1 MANILQITNLSKHYG
16 KFQALKSVSLE
27 IPKGKIVGV
36 LGPNGS
42 GKTTLIKTIMGLL
55 ASYEGEILIGG
66 EKPGPKAN
74 THISYLPDR
83 NHIPTWL
90 TVKQAISFFTDFY
103 TDFDANCA
111 QEMLQRMGIP
121 ATAKIK
127 ALSRGMQEK
136 AQLAIVMS
144 RRASL
149 YVLDEPLGAVD
160 PASREFI
167 INTILKNFPEESSI
181 LLSTHIISDIEPI
194 LDVAVFL
201 RQGEIVL
208 NEYVDIIREERDMSL
223 DGLFREVFR
232 NVY

>member
-1 MANILQITNLSKHYG
+1 MDNILQINNLSKNYG
-16 KFQALKSVSLE
+16 KFQALKNVTFN
-27 IPKGKIVGV
+27 IPQGKIVGV

-55 ASYEGEILIGG
+55 SSYQGEISIAG
-66 EKPGPKAN
+66 EQPGPSAN

-83 NHIPTWL
+83 NHIPIWL
-90 TVKQAISFFTDFY
+90 TSKEAIAFFSDFY
-103 TDFDANCA
+103 EDFDAA
-111 QEMLQRMGIP
+111 RAKDMLQRMGIAP
-121 ATAKIK
+121 DKKIK
-127 ALSRGMQEK
+127 TLSRGMQEK
-136 AQLAIVMS
+136 VQLVMVMS

-181 LLSTHIISDIEPI
+181 LLSTHIIADIEPI

-208 NEYVDIIREERDMSL
+208 NDDVDKIREEKCMSL
-223 DGLFREVFR
+223 DELFREVFR